1 MRRDAPRNPYEAWLT
16 GEILLL
22 GLLAAGLTLFAT
34 EPRLHTSYELPELRL
49 VIGTA
54 TTVTGALVAILTAVR
69 FGVEGRRLDLL
80 LTCGFS
86 VAASSTLAFS
96 IAPAVGGHADSPREA
111 WAGVATGLLAGALVA
126 AAPFA
131 RGRISSR
138 EGVLRNALAG
148 SAAATGLL
156 WLAVAFL
163 GSNLPAPAG
172 RPDGLAVATALT
184 ALLSLVALLGFGL
197 RFRSGGEELH
207 RWLGLGSTFLL
218 FASLWFVVTPATS
231 STSVSHGDFLRVLG
245 YGVLLVGIWR
255 AIRAAEFGRAVA
267 EERARVA
274 SEIHDGLAQ
283 YLFAVSTHATMLE
296 GGAPVAEVLP
306 RLKAAAGAA
315 QQEARFA
322 ILALSSAS
330 GNAPFDAALQ
340 RYVEFLTADGAL
352 EVELEIDATAR
363 LAPDEQIEVFR
374 IVQEGLANVRRH
386 AGATRAE
393 VRIGQEGGRRF
404 VRVRDDGTGFEER
417 FDGAGQGLRN
427 MRMRAASVGGA
438 FELRSGPGFGTAVQ
452 VTLRA

>member
-1 MRRDAPRNPYEAWLT
+1 M

-34 EPRLHTSYELPELRL
+34 EPSLREAYELPELRL

-54 TTVTGALVAILTAVR
+54 ITVTGALVAILTAVR

-86 VAASSTLAFS
+86 VAAASTLAFS
-96 IAPAVGGHADSPREA
+96 IAPAVGGFADAPREA
-111 WAGVATGLLAGALVA
+111 WAGVAGGVLAGALIA

-131 RGRISSR
+131 RGRIASR
-138 EGVLRNALAG
+138 ENVLRIALAG
-148 SAAATGLL
+148 CALATGLI
-156 WLAVAFL
+156 WAAVAFFA
-163 GSNLPAPAG
+163 SNLPSLAG
-172 RPDGLAVATALT
+172 RPDVLIVATAAS
-184 ALLSLVALLGFGL
+184 ALLNTIALLGFGL
-197 RFRSGGEELH
+197 RLRSGGEDLH

-218 FASLWFVVTPATS
+218 FASLWFIVTPSTS

-255 AIRAAEFGRAVA
+255 AIRAAEFGRTVA

-274 SEIHDGLAQ
+274 TEIHDGLAQ
-283 YLFAVSTHATMLE
+283 YLFAVSTHAAMLE
-296 GGAPVAEVLP
+296 GGAPLAEVLP
-306 RLKAAAGAA
+306 KLKAATSAA

-330 GNAPFDAALQ
+330 GTAPFDAALQ

-352 EVELEIDATAR
+352 EVELEIDVAAR

-393 VRIGQEGGRRF
+393 VRIGQEDGRRF

-417 FDGAGQGLRN
+417 VGGGGQGLRN

-438 FELRSGPGFGTAVQ
+438 FELRSVPGTGTAVE